1 MYYVLSIRMNIYD
14 TAHYEKQLGWW
25 LLWEHG
31 PGVLDRYASE
41 VRVSYRLQVTSY
53 ELRVTSILL
62 SNAASLFP
70 LDCKVGSCYLRYFW
84 GHTITFNYTAWWTY
98 LASEQNSPGRLEFEV
113 WSLKFEVW
121 SLKSEVW
128 SSKFRC
134 LRSPCFYFH
143 CIHLLMPT
151 NITFSYAVRLLY
163 LSRLS
168 KIKQKV

>member
-121 SLKSEVW
+121 SLKSGAQSLDVFVVPAFT
-128 SSKFRC
+128 STAFIC
-134 LRSPCFYFH
+134 
-143 CIHLLMPT
+143 
-151 NITFSYAVRLLY
+151 
-163 LSRLS
+163 
-168 KIKQKV
+168 